1 MKLFCDYINDKQEAR
16 FQEHLK
22 VCDDP
27 QHKQSTPHIHR
38 LLVDI
43 FETDRIKY
51 PRWQYWI
58 DSILIFL
65 KLDGTNGKY

>member
-16 FQEHLK
+16 FQEHLA

-27 QHKQSTPHIHR
+27 QHKQSTIHIHR

-43 FETDRIKY
+43 FDTDRIKY